1 MKNMGTKTLWKLF
14 SPWLMSLTM
23 LGCGGSNRA
32 AVEGKVTLDG
42 QAVEAGTISFIPS
55 NGNSKSGAW
64 GDIKDGNYAIPTQSG
79 PTVGECR
86 VEIRWM
92 RKTGRMQPG
101 MVPGT
106 EAPEFANVIPV
117 RYNAQSELQATIT
130 PGKNQCDFSLHSA
143 AAAVPA
149 QR

>member
-1 MKNMGTKTLWKLF
+1 MQTRMPWKPLSLWLVTL
-14 SPWLMSLTM
+14 SM

-42 QAVEAGTISFIPS
+42 QAVDVGTISFIPS
-55 NGNSKSGAW
+55 DGDSKSGAW

-106 EAPEFANVIPV
+106 EAPEWANVIPPA
-117 RYNAQSELQATIT
+117 YNNQSKLKATVA
-130 PGKNQCDFSLHSA
+130 PAKNQFDFPLQSDAGIDSTG
-143 AAAVPA
+143 
-149 QR
+149 R